1 MTRSGLVVV
10 PSPLSGDCLLGPC
23 REGRD
28 MGKLTPTLSSTQ
40 GPLGTC
46 PPHPQQGDPVLT
58 PRPFQV
64 AAK

>member
-1 MTRSGLVVV
+1 
-10 PSPLSGDCLLGPC
+10 
-23 REGRD
+23 